1 MSEHVT
7 FQDSLFSPARVVQRT
22 LTSGT
27 VLKLTLEPLADE
39 YVRVLAYRRKRVG
52 ERWVNVAE
60 EAGRKVSW
68 RQLGLAVAFK
78 DVFGEK
84 R

>member
-1 MSEHVT
+1 M
-7 FQDSLFSPARVVQRT
+7 Q
-22 LTSGT
+22 
-27 VLKLTLEPLADE
+27 LTLEPLADE
-39 YVRVLAYRRKRVG
+39 YVRVLACRRKQGG
-52 ERWVNVAE
+52 ERWVDVAE